1 MGLVANGIYGIRVF
15 GGATALG
22 SLPRNKKTFATNTL
36 LWKGGANN
44 ARESVSWPAG
54 YFTSAFYMPLKDL
67 GLAAKLIGDGEMTV
81 DSTLES
87 FISWMDANLAGSG
100 TVTNAYIAIGMNL
113 LCLIEGAGTVTEAS
127 ADLKIWMEALISIG
141 ASPSAFDIA
150 QAVWGSVASQNNTSG
165 TMGQKLNGAGSAGDP
180 WTTDLSAYNT
190 QGTAG
195 KVLKDKLTKNQFLG
209 LK

>member
-22 SLPRNKKTFATNTL
+22 SLPQNKKTFATNTL

-100 TVTNAYIAIGMNL
+100 TVTNAYLAIGMNL

>member
-1 MGLVANGIYGIRVF
+1 MGLVANGIYGYKLF
-15 GGATALG
+15 SGATALG
-22 SLPRNKKTFATNTL
+22 SLPQKNKTFATNAL
-36 LWKGGANN
+36 LWQGGANN

-54 YFTSAFYMPLKDL
+54 YFASAFYMPLKDL

-81 DSTLES
+81 DSTLAG
-87 FISWMDANLAGSG
+87 FIFWLSGNLSGSG
-100 TVTNAYIAIGMNL
+100 TVTNAYLAIGMNL
-113 LCLIEGAGTVTEAS
+113 LANLQGSGTVTEAS
-127 ADLKIWMEALISIG
+127 AGLKIWMEALISIG

-180 WTTDLSAYNT
+180 WNTDLSSYNT
-190 QGTAG
+190 AGTAG
-195 KVLKDKLTKNQFLG
+195 KKLKDSLTTGKFLG

>member
-1 MGLVANGIYGIRVF
+1 MGLVANGIYGMKVAR
-15 GGATALG
+15 GATALG
-22 SLPRNKKTFATNTL
+22 SLPQNKKTFATNAL
-36 LWKGGANN
+36 LWQGGANN